1 MKENNK
7 RLNGRIALITGAS
20 RGIGSAIA
28 QRYSEEGAHVIL
40 ISRSIT
46 GLEEVDEKIR
56 SSSGGK
62 AKATLVPLDLSKG
75 EEIQKLAP
83 AIASKFGRLDVL
95 VANAALLGQ
104 MTPVANIEPK
114 TWNEILTVNLTANW
128 LLIQALEPLLLASN
142 AGRAIFLTSG
152 VSGGRGF
159 WGAYAVTKTALE
171 ALAHTWA
178 QEMEQSKL
186 CINIVDP
193 GAVRTAMRAL
203 AYPGEDPTTLKRPEE
218 ITDIFVDLAE
228 TSCKLNSQKFSAQK
242 K

>member
-1 MKENNK
+1 MYNLKIKNIYILPALAKIACLFFITLFYSNNAMTQEDDSP
-7 RLNGRIALITGAS
+7 LQIVITG
-20 RGIGSAIA
+20 GKIQPMPIA
-28 QRYSEEGAHVIL
+28 VPFFALEG
-40 ISRSIT
+40 
-46 GLEEVDEKIR
+46 EMN
-56 SSSGGK
+56 
-62 AKATLVPLDLSKG
+62 
-75 EEIQKLAP
+75 EEIKKLAP

-203 AYPGEDPTTLKRPEE
+203 ANPGEDPTTLKRPEE
-218 ITDIFVDLAE
+218 ITDILSFTLWNMGIK
-228 TSCKLNSQKFSAQK
+228 TLQKSRE
-242 K
+242 

>member
-1 MKENNK
+1 MQNKKK

-28 QRYSEEGAHVIL
+28 KRFWQEGAHVIL
-40 ISRSIT
+40 IARTIT
-46 GLEEVDEKIR
+46 GLEEVDDYIR

-62 AKATLVPLDLSKG
+62 AKATLVPLDLSKE
-75 EEIQKLAP
+75 EEIKQLAP
-83 AIASKFGRLDVL
+83 AIIKKFGRLDIL

-104 MTPVANIEPK
+104 ITPVANIEPK
-114 TWNEILTVNLTANW
+114 SWNEILTVNLTANW
-128 LLIQALEPLLLASN
+128 LLIRALEPLLLASN

-178 QEMEQSKL
+178 QEMEKSKL
-186 CINIVDP
+186 RINLVDP
-193 GAVRTAMRAL
+193 GAVRTGMRAT
-203 AYPGEDPTTLKRPEE
+203 AYPGEDPITLKRPEE
-218 ITDIFVDLAE
+218 ITDIFVKLAE
-228 TSCKLNSQKFSAQK
+228 VSCKINSQKIRAQ
-242 K
+242 

>member
-1 MKENNK
+1 MKNKKK
-7 RLNGRIALITGAS
+7 RLKGRIALITGAS

-28 QRYSEEGAHVIL
+28 KRFWEEGAHVIL
-40 ISRSIT
+40 IGRTIT
-46 GLEEVDEKIR
+46 GLEEVDDYIR

-62 AKATLVPLDLSKG
+62 EKATLVPLDLSKE
-75 EEIQKLAP
+75 EEINKLAP
-83 AIASKFGRLDVL
+83 AILQKFGQLDIL

-104 MTPVANIEPK
+104 ITPVANIEPK
-114 TWNEILTVNLTANW
+114 SWNEILTVNLTANW
-128 LLIQALEPLLLASN
+128 LLIRNLEPLLLASK

-186 CINIVDP
+186 RINLVDP
-193 GAVRTAMRAL
+193 GAVQTSMRAS
-203 AYPGEDPTTLKRPEE
+203 AYPGEDPKTLKKPDE

-228 TSCKLNSQKFSAQK
+228 ASCRLNSQKMKAH
-242 K
+242 